1 MEMKNGNGATQNGNS
16 FRPEETKRDPK
27 VSTNCTSIESTKIF
41 SFINQPTTTSTLKK
55 PKKL

>member
-1 MEMKNGNGATQNGNS
+1 MKNGNGATQNGNS

-41 SFINQPTTTSTLKK
+41 SFINQPTTTPTLKK